1 MDEADRQK
9 LFGTAEP
16 LPEIR
21 HLRAGALEVEL
32 IAGNLRAV
40 RFAGREVLRAIAY
53 VVRDRD
59 WGTYAPAVEI
69 VSLEETE
76 FDFTVRTRS
85 VCRAADG
92 SELHAEAEIT
102 GDASGRLTFT
112 VTAEPRGD
120 FETNRCGFCVLHP
133 IDGVAG
139 QPVEVTHTDGTV
151 EQACFPDLIAPWQ
164 PFKDI
169 RALRHEIA
177 PGVFATCHLEGDA
190 FEMEDQRAWS
200 DASFKTYVRPLA
212 LPWPYVLPAGHPVR
226 QSVTLELSG
235 DVAGLEA
242 KAQAVAP
249 ASASPARVQLTLGED
264 LGEPMPAI
272 GVVIAAEDA
281 RAILTEPETLHDLAP
296 QSLLF
301 SYDPLSG
308 DGVDDLAR
316 FAAIATLQPSARIT
330 LECVLPGRDSPRA
343 ELGAAAAAVER
354 AGLRLDAV
362 TVGPAVDRQSTP
374 PGSAWPACPP
384 LEEIYA
390 EARNA
395 FSGVRLGGGMFS
407 FFTELNRK
415 RPPVAL
421 LDYVTHA
428 TSPIVHAADDRSVME
443 TLEAIPFITRS
454 TRAIIGDT
462 PYHLGPTTIGMRQNP
477 YGSRTMPNPDGRRI
491 AMAGD
496 DPRQRGLFGA
506 AWLVGYAARLA
517 GAGIETWTAG
527 ALAGPR
533 GQWLDTEKPEAGIV
547 PAFPVLRGMAQ
558 LAGCRRIAL
567 ASSDASR
574 VDGFA
579 AVTPDGETVLWI
591 ANLGPEETVVAPPE
605 GGWRGFVLGLSDL
618 DAAATGRLPDKADR
632 ASPLTLPA
640 YGVARLTGPA

>member
-1 MDEADRQK
+1 MDAADRQK

-16 LPEIR
+16 LPEIYR
-21 HLRAGALEVEL
+21 LRAGTLEAEL
-32 IAGNLRAV
+32 IGGNLRAV
-40 RFAGREVLRAIAY
+40 RFAGHEVLRTVAY

-85 VCRAADG
+85 VCRATDG

-212 LPWPYVLPAGHPVR
+212 LPWPYVLPAGQPFT
-226 QSVTLELSG
+226 QSVTLSLAG
-235 DVAGLEA
+235 DVAGLETRA
-242 KAQAVAP
+242 IAP
-249 ASASPARVQLTLGED
+249 ASASPVRVQLTLGEN
-264 LGEPMPAI
+264 LGEAMPAI

-281 RAILTEPETLHDLAP
+281 RAILAYPATLHDLAP

-301 SYDPLSG
+301 SYDPLAG
-308 DGVDDLAR
+308 DGVDDLQR
-316 FAAIATLQPSARIT
+316 FAAIAALQPSARAV
-330 LECVLPGRDSPRA
+330 LECILPARDGVRA
-343 ELGAAAAAVER
+343 EVSAAAAAVER

-374 PGSAWPACPP
+374 PGSPWPACPP
-384 LEEIYA
+384 LAEIYA

-395 FSGVRLGGGMFS
+395 FPGVRLGGGMFS

-428 TSPIVHAADDRSVME
+428 TCPIVHAADDRSVME

-454 TRAIIGDT
+454 TRAIIGKA

-496 DPRQRGLFGA
+496 DSRQRGLFGA

-533 GQWLDTEKPEAGIV
+533 GQWLDTEKPEAGVV
-547 PAFPVLRGMAQ
+547 PAFHVLRGMAQ
-558 LAGCRRIAL
+558 LAGCRRIAF

-579 AVTPDGETVLWI
+579 AVTWHGETVLWI
-591 ANLGPEETVVAPPE
+591 ANLGPEETVVALPE

-618 DAAATGRLPDKADR
+618 DAAAAGRLLDEADR

-640 YGVARLTGPA
+640 YGVARLTGLA